1 MSDEK
6 TITFPVEATHIMMFN
21 RSIGDFSN
29 DSMDGDFVAPP
40 TFPQAVAQ
48 FDPDYSL
55 RISQAWIGLVRARIP
70 AASRVRLPPPAGF
83 TRNNILSSSAPS
95 APVISSLWRPNPA
108 EPGKRKANA
117 PAN

>member
-55 RISQAWIGLVRARIP
+55 RIKPGVDWFGSGKDSSGAGASWAGGHAFLLLLTRSPSPTSTRACGRGTST
-70 AASRVRLPPPAGF
+70 SR
-83 TRNNILSSSAPS
+83 
-95 APVISSLWRPNPA
+95 
-108 EPGKRKANA
+108 
-117 PAN
+117 